1 MYCEACRKL
10 HFLDALKHVRQ
21 ADLKPEII
29 NDSAITNSDNQVQIV
44 PERSGKVSFPIEKTN
59 LSETS
64 QKVTR
69 VIASAKNK

>member
-21 ADLKPEII
+21 SDLQPEII
-29 NDSAITNSDNQVQIV
+29 NDSTITNFDNQVQIV
-44 PERSGKVSFPIEKTN
+44 PERSGKVSFPIEKKN
-59 LSETS
+59 VSEPS

-69 VIASAKNK
+69 VISSAKNK

>member
-21 ADLKPEII
+21 ADLQPEII
-29 NDSAITNSDNQVQIV
+29 NNSAITNSDNQVQIV
-44 PERSGKVSFPIEKTN
+44 PERSGKVSFPIERTN
-59 LSETS
+59 RSETS
-64 QKVTR
+64 QKVTH

>member
-21 ADLKPEII
+21 ADLQPEII
-29 NDSAITNSDNQVQIV
+29 NDSAITSSGNQVQIV
-44 PERSGKVSFPIEKTN
+44 PERSGKVSFPIERMN

-69 VIASAKNK
+69 VIASTKNK

>member
-10 HFLDALKHVRQ
+10 HFLDALKHIRQ
-21 ADLKPEII
+21 ADLRPEII
-29 NDSAITNSDNQVQIV
+29 NNSAITNSDKQVQIV
-44 PERSGKVSFPIEKTN
+44 PERSGKVSFPMERTN

-64 QKVTR
+64 QKVTH